1 MIYLDNAATTFPKP
15 ACVYEACDAFA
26 RTGAVNAGRGAYK
39 AARAATAM
47 IHDVK
52 AQLISLIDARDQA
65 EVALTPSVTVALN
78 QVIGGLPWHEGSVAY
93 VSPYEHNAVLRP
105 LELVRERVGI
115 RIEELPLTPDLA
127 IDLDACERAFAELPP
142 DFVCASAVS
151 NVTGYVLPARE
162 VFMRAK
168 DANPRAFTL
177 LDAAQ
182 AMGLVRL
189 RFAQLRADAVTFA
202 GHKTLY
208 APFGVGGVVLK
219 NDVELAEVLAGG
231 NGIRSEDPRMPRTM
245 PEKLECGSADTVAIA
260 GLAASLGWL
269 RGRDLWAHEHE
280 LMAYLLPQLAKFEGV
295 TIYRAPLE
303 GEDGLGRQAGVVSF
317 NLAGFRANEVAA
329 ILDKEADV
337 AVRAGHHCAG
347 RVHRHLRDREH
358 DGTVRVSVGAFTT
371 RADLDALLA
380 ALRSIDREM
389 LKGIDASVLRGNC

>member
-26 RTGAVNAGRGAYK
+26 RSGAVNAGRGAYR
-39 AARAATAM
+39 AAREATAM
-47 IHDVK
+47 IREAK
-52 AQLISLIDARDQA
+52 AQIISLIDARGQA

-78 QVIGGLPWHEGSVAY
+78 QVIGGLPWRGDSVAY

-105 LELVRERVGI
+105 LELIRERVGI
-115 RIEELPLTPDLA
+115 RIEELPLAEDLSV
-127 IDLDACERAFAELPP
+127 DLDACERAFAELPP
-142 DFVCASAVS
+142 DFVCVSAVS

-162 VFMRAK
+162 VFARAK
-168 DANPRAFTL
+168 DANRRAFTL

-189 RFAQLRADAVTFA
+189 RFGQLRADAVAFA

-219 NDVELAEVLAGG
+219 NGVALDEVLAGG
-231 NGIRSEDPRMPRTM
+231 NGIRSEDPRMPRTL

-260 GLAASLGWL
+260 GLAASLDWL
-269 RGRDLWAHEHE
+269 RGQDPWAREHE
-280 LMAYLLPQLAKFEGV
+280 LMAYLLPRLAEIEGLML
-295 TIYRAPLE
+295 YRAPLA
-303 GEDGLGRQAGVVSF
+303 GEDGLERQAGVVSL

-329 ILDKEADV
+329 ILDKQADI

-347 RVHRHLRDREH
+347 RIHRHLRDREH

-380 ALRSIDREM
+380 TLRSIDREM
-389 LKGIDASVLRGNC
+389 LKGIDANVLRGNC